1 LKRGGG
7 LTNATNTAVN
17 KFYQTKTEKQLM
29 YLYNTPYKL
38 RFSSPSRS
46 LELFRVNSTM
56 VKKPCKISRQ
66 MTDNSDEIGEQILPS
81 RNKNYVRFEV
91 LSSMYNHFLK
101 THKTW
106 FHSLSLQAM
115 VSSGL
120 YPHLHLL
127 LLPSSWFLHNY
138 LPAYMFLVS
147 GL

>member
-17 KFYQTKTEKQLM
+17 KFYQTKTEKQGM

-66 MTDNSDEIGEQILPS
+66 MTDCDEIGKQILPS
-81 RNKNYVRFEV
+81 RNKNYVRFEA
-91 LSSMYNHFLK
+91 LSSKYDHFLK
-101 THKTW
+101 
-106 FHSLSLQAM
+106 
-115 VSSGL
+115 
-120 YPHLHLL
+120 HLRHGFI
-127 LLPSSWFLHNY
+127 P
-138 LPAYMFLVS
+138 
-147 GL
+147 